1 MMPGRLGAN
10 SGRGAGDV
18 EAGGWWRARMR
29 FESRKMREP
38 KLPRRGCDTLAWGC
52 YFSVR
57 EGAIRLGSLGPTTR
71 WRKAVVHCSG
81 VVELN
86 GRVGLVLTPQLTQG
100 HGGVERDPHCSLTA
114 LHSQNSEFISGLEG
128 ELQDRPLTPHNH
140 PIMDGCPSA
149 QHHRPVTGKQP
160 VQNATLEPRP
170 GCAGEF
176 CPAGQVTLQSH
187 FLHPSILAMQPTT
200 TQHAPGSS

>member
-1 MMPGRLGAN
+1 
-10 SGRGAGDV
+10 
-18 EAGGWWRARMR
+18 
-29 FESRKMREP
+29 MREP

-100 HGGVERDPHCSLTA
+100 HGGVERDPHRSLTA
-114 LHSQNSEFISGLEG
+114 LHSQNSEFLGWKGNYRTDLSL
-128 ELQDRPLTPHNH
+128 LTTIPSW
-140 PIMDGCPSA
+140 MDAHLLNITDP
-149 QHHRPVTGKQP
+149 
-160 VQNATLEPRP
+160 
-170 GCAGEF
+170 
-176 CPAGQVTLQSH
+176 
-187 FLHPSILAMQPTT
+187 
-200 TQHAPGSS
+200 